1 MAFLFNSD
9 AARGAVFREIFAREL
24 PDLEFFH
31 SSDKRGPGKGAL
43 PHDLDG
49 A

>member
-9 AARGAVFREIFAREL
+9 AGRAAIFRKIFAREL

-31 SSDKRGPGKGAL
+31 SGD
-43 PHDLDG
+43 
-49 A
+49 